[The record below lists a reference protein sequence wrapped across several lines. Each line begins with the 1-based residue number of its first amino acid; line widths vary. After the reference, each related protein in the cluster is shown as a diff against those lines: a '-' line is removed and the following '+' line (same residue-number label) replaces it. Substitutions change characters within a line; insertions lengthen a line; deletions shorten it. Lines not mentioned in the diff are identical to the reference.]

1 MPQKIDDLVASYL
14 IQSQPLARSKLR
26 KFLDV
31 APVRVKRIGRNA
43 FLDAQVTQK
52 RSDCRFHWS
61 PERLSS
67 KYLLYR
73 RRLAGSSPFLKAQRQ
88 PTSS

>member
-1 MPQKIDDLVASYL
+1 MPDGDQVPRHGPAVKLPVIEMPQKINDFVASYL
-14 IQSQPLARSKLR
+14 IQSQSLARSKRR

-52 RSDCRFHWS
+52 RSDCRFH
-61 PERLSS
+61 
-67 KYLLYR
+67 
-73 RRLAGSSPFLKAQRQ
+73 
-88 PTSS
+88 